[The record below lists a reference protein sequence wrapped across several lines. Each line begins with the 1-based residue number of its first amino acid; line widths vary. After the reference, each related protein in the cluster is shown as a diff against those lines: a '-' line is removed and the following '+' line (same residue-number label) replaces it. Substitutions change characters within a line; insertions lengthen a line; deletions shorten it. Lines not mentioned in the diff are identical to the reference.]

1 METISRPVLETLPR
15 PIERQTPSNV
25 EAEQAVL
32 GSLLLDGEAITRIVS
47 FLRPH
52 DFYLEKHRWMYEAIW
67 DLHEHRDPIDFL
79 SVTSALDAAGHLN
92 ALGGAAYITS
102 LLNAVPTAAHI
113 EHYARLVERAAVER
127 RLIQASTEI
136 AELAYD
142 GEVEL
147 HEKIAAA
154 EKLVFDVAQQRE
166 ARELIPIRKAVDGW
180 ADRIERLREHEA
192 DLLGV
197 GSGFIELDKVLGGLQ
212 KSDLIIVAG
221 RPGSGKSSFG
231 LSIAYNV
238 AVKSHKRIAIF
249 SLEMSAAQLVERLI
263 AQVADSI
270 ASEYPGDYER
280 LRVDSQKLRTG
291 EVSQEQYVVLAK
303 AMGELA
309 QAHIYLDETSLVTP
323 IEMRSKARRLAA
335 ELGGLDLI
343 IIDYLQLMNDRTRT
357 ENRVQEM
364 SNISRQLKFLARDL
378 DVPVIALSQLSRA
391 VETRNDKRPLL
402 SDLRESGCLAGDTRI
417 LLADSGTYAQIQD
430 LEGKQGFN
438 VWAINP
444 ATWKLESRRVLN
456 AFATGHKPVYRL
468 TTRLGRTVRATAN
481 HKFLTIHGWQRL
493 DELEIGARLALPR
506 RLPSATEPTMSDAEL
521 ALLGHLI
528 GDGCT
533 LPRHAIQYTTHEYAL
548 AELVASLGQ
557 QVFGERINA
566 RIKQER
572 SWFQVYLASAEP
584 LTHNKFNP
592 VSEWLKKLRVFGLR
606 SFEKIVPAQVF
617 AQPDEQIALFLRH
630 LWATDGCIHLDA
642 RTQRAPVIYY
652 ASSSLALARDV
663 QSLLV
668 RLGINAR
675 VAQVSQ
681 GEKGRF
687 QHHVILSGKPDQER
701 FLNCVGAIGANKA
714 MHRARI
720 LRQLTQQ
727 ATNTNR
733 DVIPFHVW
741 RMHAVPAME
750 EIGMTTR
757 ALQAAL
763 GNQYCGTGLYKQN
776 LGRERALRLAQ
787 VVQSPELVRL
797 AESDVY
803 WDVVVSI
810 EPDGVCQ
817 VFDLTVEGL
826 ANFVADDIIVHNSI
840 EQDADVVIMI
850 YREKTYYPTLES
862 WQRAFPNKADQYPEN
877 IADIIIAKHRHGPT
891 SEFKM
896 YFDEKRAK
904 FGDLAVMPGG

>member
-1 METISRPVLETLPR
+1 METISRPVLDTPIR
-15 PIERQTPSNV
+15 PVERQTPSNV

-32 GSLLLDGEAITRIVS
+32 GSILLDGEAITRVVS
-47 FLRPH
+47 FLRPA

-67 DLHEHRDPIDFL
+67 DLHEHREPIDFL

-92 ALGGAAYITS
+92 AIGGAGYITS

-113 EHYARLVERAAVER
+113 EHYARLVERASTER
-127 RLIQASTEI
+127 KLIQASTEI

-142 GEVEL
+142 GEIDL
-147 HEKIAAA
+147 QEKIVQA

-166 ARELIPIRKAVDGW
+166 ARDMVPIRKAVDSW

-197 GSGFIELDKVLGGLQ
+197 GSGFADLDKVLGGLQ

-238 AVKSHKRIAIF
+238 AVRSHKRIAIF

-270 ASEYPGDYER
+270 ASEFPGEYER
-280 LRVDSQKLRTG
+280 LRVDSQKLRVG
-291 EVSQEQYVVLAK
+291 DVSQDQYVVLAK

-309 QAHIYLDETSLVTP
+309 QAHIYIDETSLVTP
-323 IEMRSKARRLAA
+323 IEMRSKARRLSA

-343 IIDYLQLMNDRTRT
+343 VVDYLQLMNDRTRT

-391 VETRNDKRPLL
+391 VEARNDKRPLL
-402 SDLRESGCLAGDTRI
+402 SDLRESGCLAGDTRVY
-417 LLADSGTYAQIQD
+417 LADSGTYAQIQD
-430 LEGKQGFN
+430 LQGKQGFN
-438 VWAINP
+438 VLAVNP
-444 ATWKLESRRVLN
+444 ATWKLEPRRVMN
-456 AFATGHKPVYRL
+456 AFATGCKPVYRL
-468 TTRLGRTVRATAN
+468 TTGLGRTVRATTN
-481 HKFLTIHGWQRL
+481 HKFLTIHGWKRL
-493 DELEIGARLALPR
+493 DELEEGMRLALPR
-506 RLPSATEPTMSDAEL
+506 RLPTESEATMSEAEL

-533 LPRHAIQYTTHEYAL
+533 LPHHAIQYTTHERAL
-548 AELVASLGQ
+548 ADLVADLAT
-557 QVFGERINA
+557 QVFGERVTP

-572 SWFQVYLASAEP
+572 TWFQVYLSAREK

-592 VSEWLKKLRVFGLR
+592 VAEWLRELGVFGLR
-606 SFEKIVPAQVF
+606 SFEKRVPAQVF
-617 AQPDEQIALFLRH
+617 AQPTAHIARFLRH

-642 RTQRAPVIYY
+642 QQKHAPAIYY
-652 ASSSLALARDV
+652 ASSSRTLARDV
-663 QSLLV
+663 QSLLL

-675 VAQVSQ
+675 LARVSQ
-681 GEKGRF
+681 SEKGRD
-687 QHHVILSGKPDQER
+687 QYHVTLSGKPDLEE
-701 FLNCVGAIGANKA
+701 FLQKVGALGEKKTT
-714 MHRARI
+714 HREAI
-720 LRQLTQQ
+720 LEFLH
-727 ATNTNR
+727 AHSANTNR
-733 DVIPFHVW
+733 DTLPSEVW
-741 RMHAVPAME
+741 RMYAVPAMQQT
-750 EIGMTTR
+750 GMTTR
-757 ALQAAL
+757 EMQSGL
-763 GNQYCGTGLYKQN
+763 GNRYSGTGLYKQN
-776 LGRERALRLAQ
+776 VGRERAWRLAQ
-787 VVQSPELVRL
+787 VVESSELAQL
-797 AESDVY
+797 ASSDLY
-803 WDVVVSI
+803 WDEIVSI
-810 EPDGVCQ
+810 VADGECQ

-826 ANFVADDIIVHNSI
+826 ANFVAEDIVVHNSI

-862 WQRAFPNKADQYPEN
+862 WQRAFPNKDYPEN

-904 FGDLAVMPGG
+904 FGDLAVMPGT